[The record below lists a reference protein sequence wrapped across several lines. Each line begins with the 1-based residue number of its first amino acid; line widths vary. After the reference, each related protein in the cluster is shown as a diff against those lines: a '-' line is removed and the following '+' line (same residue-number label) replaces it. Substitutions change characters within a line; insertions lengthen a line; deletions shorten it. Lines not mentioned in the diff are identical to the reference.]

1 MSENMTGQIPP
12 IAVRDGRVQT
22 AVKGMTPD
30 RVPFVPSLG
39 NVYCLEYGVTIKEAM
54 TDIRS
59 VIPAMDQICREI
71 DPDALFVPTFFPMK
85 TMERLDSKCMGW
97 PGSKPEFGDNAVY
110 QVFDNSYLE
119 DDDYE
124 EFLKDP
130 SRFLIQKVLAR
141 KYGALGGMSM
151 FNPYALC
158 GTTVLGFG
166 ALAAPPVKA
175 ALESMLDAARITSEY
190 LQGMMELSMHAIQ
203 NGYPIWGDFVVMN
216 PFDEFAD
223 NIRGLV
229 NTVMDLKMDP
239 DLLEEAV
246 NRLAD
251 VTIPGAIAQGKMM
264 HAKYAFIPLHAG
276 VDEFMSPEDY
286 HDYYWPPL
294 KRLLDE
300 LIKNDITPMVMCEG
314 TYYTRLETLK
324 EIQKGKVVYFFEKQD
339 MKKAKEE
346 LGGIACIAGNF
357 DTGLLMHGTKEAV
370 VEETKRLLDICAPG
384 GGYIMSNSMSIDQ
397 CKRENLTAWY
407 EAVMKYG
414 KY

>member
-1 MSENMTGQIPP
+1 MSENITGQIPP
-12 IAVRDGRVQT
+12 IAVRNERVQA
-22 AVKGMTPD
+22 AVKCLTPD

-54 TDIRS
+54 TDIRK
-59 VIPAMDQICREI
+59 VIPAMDQVCREI

-85 TMERLDSKCMGW
+85 TMERLESKCMGW
-97 PGSKPEFGDNAVY
+97 PGSKPEFGDNSVY

-130 SRFLIQKVLAR
+130 SRFLFNKVLAQ
-141 KYGALGGMSM
+141 KYGALGGLSM
-151 FNPYALC
+151 LNPYALC

-166 ALAAPPVKA
+166 SLALPPVKA
-175 ALESMLDAARITSEY
+175 ALESMLEAAEITSEY
-190 LQGMMELSMHAIQ
+190 LQGMMEMSMHAVQ

-239 DLLEEAV
+239 DLLKEAV
-246 NRLAD
+246 DRFAD
-251 VTIPGAIAQGKMM
+251 VTIPAAIAQAKMM

-276 VDEFMSPEDY
+276 VDEFMSPDDY

-339 MKKAKEE
+339 MKKAKET

-370 VEETKRLLDICAPG
+370 VEETKRLLDICVPG
-384 GGYIMSNSMSIDQ
+384 GGYIMSNSMSVDQ
-397 CKRENLTAWY
+397 CKRENLIAWY
-407 EAVMKYG
+407 EATMKYG
-414 KY
+414 QY

>member
-22 AVKGMTPD
+22 AVKCMTPD

-166 ALAAPPVKA
+166 ALAASPVKA

-357 DTGLLMHGTKEAV
+357 DTGRLMHGTKEAV

>member
-22 AVKGMTPD
+22 AVKVMTPD

-110 QVFDNSYLE
+110 QVF

>member
-1 MSENMTGQIPP
+1 MSNNMTNQLPP
-12 IAVRDGRVQT
+12 IAVRDMRVQA
-22 AVKGMTPD
+22 AVNCRIPD

-39 NVYCLEYGVTIKEAM
+39 NVYCLEYGVTIKDAM

-59 VIPAMDQICREI
+59 VIPAMDQVCREI

-110 QVFDNSYLE
+110 QVFDNTYLE
-119 DDDYE
+119 DDEYE
-124 EFLKDP
+124 EFLQDP
-130 SRFLIQKVLAR
+130 SRFLFNKVLAK
-141 KYGALGGMSM
+141 KYGALSGLAML
-151 FNPYALC
+151 NPNALC

-166 ALAAPPVKA
+166 GLSMPPVKA
-175 ALESMLDAARITSEY
+175 ALQSMMDAADITSEY
-190 LQGMMELSMHAIQ
+190 LQGMMDLSMHAIQ

-229 NTVMDLKMDP
+229 NTVMDLKTDP
-239 DLLEEAV
+239 DLLQEAV

-251 VTIPGAIAQGKMM
+251 VNIPAAVAQGKMM

-276 VDEFMSPEDY
+276 IDEFMSPDDY

-300 LIKNDITPMVMCEG
+300 LIQNGITPMVMCEG
-314 TYYTRLETLK
+314 SYYTRLEVLK

-339 MKKAKEE
+339 MKKAKEI
-346 LGGIACIAGNF
+346 LGGTACIAGNF
-357 DTGLLMHGTKEAV
+357 DTGLLMHGTKEAIE
-370 VEETKRLLDICAPG
+370 EETKRLLDLCAPG
-384 GGYIMSNSMSIDQ
+384 GGYLMSNSMSIDQ
-397 CKRENLTAWY
+397 CKRENLIAWY
-407 EAVMKYG
+407 EATMKYG

>member
-1 MSENMTGQIPP
+1 MSENTASQMPP
-12 IAVRDGRVQT
+12 IAVRDMRVQT
-22 AVKGMTPD
+22 AVNCQTPD

-54 TDIRS
+54 TDIRK
-59 VIPAMDQICREI
+59 VIPAMDEVCREI

-85 TMERLDSKCMGW
+85 TMERLDSQCMGW
-97 PGSKPEFGDNAVY
+97 PGSKPEFGDNAAY
-110 QVFDNSYLE
+110 QMFDNTYLE

-130 SRFLIQKVLAR
+130 SRFLLNKVLSK
-141 KYGALGGMSM
+141 KYAALSGLSM
-151 FNPYALC
+151 LNPYSLC

-166 ALAAPPVKA
+166 ALAAPPMKA
-175 ALESMLDAARITSEY
+175 ALQSMLEAADITAEY
-190 LQGMMELSMHAIQ
+190 LQGMMELSMHAIG

-229 NTVMDLKMDP
+229 NTVMDLKTDP
-239 DLLEEAV
+239 DLLAEAV
-246 NRLAD
+246 NRFAD
-251 VTIPGAIAQGKMM
+251 VNIPPAIAQAKMM
-264 HAKYAFIPLHAG
+264 HAKYAFIPLHVG
-276 VDEFMSPEDY
+276 IDEFMSPDDY

-300 LIKNDITPMVMCEG
+300 LIKNEITPMVMCEG
-314 TYYTRLETLK
+314 NYYTRLETLK

-339 MKKAKEE
+339 MKKAKDA
-346 LGGIACIAGNF
+346 LSGIACIAGNF

-370 VEETKRLLDICAPG
+370 VEETRRLLDICAPG

-397 CKRENLTAWY
+397 CKRENLIAWY
-407 EAVMKYG
+407 EATMKYG